1 MGPMWKQI
9 CHNDS
14 LLGRTTE
21 EDCKDLVLEGLMSP
35 AWNFSRM
42 WQLIPSFR
50 ENTWLPDC
58 AFTCSHLLVSQ
69 VLSPGPRS
77 ALTRGFAETSNSL
90 DFKVSLSS
98 LGLCL
103 FIAGQLQKSKLHI
116 VIWTRIKMLFMPPNW
131 TSIHTGISART
142 APLMAKGLPAG
153 LQQTELMCP
162 KLSVSWVT
170 SDNSVN
176 WSETRT
182 WAYTQLIEPFLHML
196 ELQLVKQNSCFL

>member
-21 EDCKDLVLEGLMSP
+21 EDCTDLVLEGLMSP

-58 AFTCSHLLVSQ
+58 PSTRSHLLVSQ

-90 DFKVSLSS
+90 DFKASLFPWTLSIQ
-98 LGLCL
+98 GLCNCRNPN
-103 FIAGQLQKSKLHI
+103 FI
-116 VIWTRIKMLFMPPNW
+116 VIWTCIKMLFMPPNW

-142 APLMAKGLPAG
+142 APLMAIGLPAG
-153 LQQTELMCP
+153 LQQTELMCS
-162 KLSVSWVT
+162 KLSISWIT
-170 SDNSVN
+170 SDNSVS

-196 ELQLVKQNSCFL
+196 ELQLIK

>member
-77 ALTRGFAETSNSL
+77 LDPWLCRNFQLTWFQ
-90 DFKVSLSS
+90 SLSLFPWALS
-98 LGLCL
+98 LHRWATAE
-103 FIAGQLQKSKLHI
+103 IQ
-116 VIWTRIKMLFMPPNW
+116 
-131 TSIHTGISART
+131 TSHSYLDLYKNAFY
-142 APLMAKGLPAG
+142 A
-153 LQQTELMCP
+153 
-162 KLSVSWVT
+162 
-170 SDNSVN
+170 
-176 WSETRT
+176 
-182 WAYTQLIEPFLHML
+182 TQLDINPHRDFC
-196 ELQLVKQNSCFL
+196 QNSPINGHRPSSWASTDRTHVPKAVRFLSHLW